1 MEINFKHVLFLI
13 RKRILKTI
21 MKSFIILFCGVAF
34 GFSPNFGFSQNAKI
48 LIESDVTLSVE
59 QVFEL
64 IQKQTDY
71 SFIYGEDLFKLAP
84 KVNLKKG
91 VIKASKLLEI
101 SLVSGNFLYEF
112 TSDKTI
118 VLSRKKETS
127 VTEVNQNLQTKV
139 ITGKVTNENGPLL
152 GVTILVR
159 GTAIGTTT
167 DFDGMYTISAA
178 AGDVLEFTFLGMQT
192 KSITVGEADQINV
205 KMEQNT
211 TSLDEIIVTGVAG
224 GTSVKKM
231 TVSVTKVSEEALKM
245 VPATS
250 IAGALVGKVAGAR
263 VTMSTG
269 APGSGNQIQL
279 RSDTNLN
286 GSSSPL
292 IIMDGI
298 IITTSLADINVD
310 DIESMEVVKG
320 AAASALYGSRAANGV
335 IAITS
340 KRGNNLGI
348 GTSNV
353 TVRNEVGFQQIAKYL
368 DLAEHHIYKLMP
380 GGSNQGTY
388 TAYDGV
394 TFPAGYV
401 GGYSPL
407 ISGSRKIDDDRY
419 MDNEFGVTRD
429 QQKEFF
435 QTGQIMTNFVSYST
449 NSAKTNVYGS
459 FENNKQTGVVPFTDG
474 YERQNYR
481 LNVDHQI
488 APWLKLSTSNLF
500 TESNSQPTGGGF
512 LQILFAEPDNDL
524 RMVNPVDGQPYYLRH
539 NHWSNDV
546 NPLYDAWSF
555 KSSIQNTSFITN
567 FKVNVLLN
575 SWANFDASHSQEIQ
589 NYNLSNYKAYDT
601 WVIASGGSND
611 YGINYSKG
619 FLQKSSSNSRVKNTQ
634 FTLNLAHK
642 FDDLMVKAKI
652 SLLDESN
659 EYNFFSARSSGF
671 AVQDIPTLD
680 AFTNIQFANSNKTK
694 ELARNY
700 FGILSLDYK
709 DRYLVDLM
717 FRRDGSSLFGSE
729 SRWSNYYRASGAY
742 RITQDIKIPGV
753 QELKIRA
760 AVGTAGIRPG
770 FNWQYE
776 TYALNAGVSSPGQK
790 GNKLLKPAQTKEIDI
805 GLDATFLN
813 IFTFQA
819 TYAKSITTNQF
830 LSVPLIP
837 FVSDGFTSQWQN
849 EGTVEGNT
857 LELSLGANW
866 LKKNDFNWSTN
877 VVFAQTKQKITN
889 LPIAP
894 YQSGPDGL
902 FFIKEGET
910 YGAMYGYTFVNT
922 LAQMSAQLPVGKTIN
937 DYEVNSDGYVVP
949 AGSQGL
955 QTEKA
960 IRLKEDGATSADTF
974 VKIGD
979 GLPKFNLG
987 LSNIITYKGYSLY
1000 FLLDVKSGGDVY
1012 NKKAQSV
1019 ALLNRLGIADMSNV
1033 AEANKKTY
1041 DYFQGFVDQGSN
1053 NTYWV
1058 EDASFVKLR
1067 EVAIGYTIKDTQL
1080 PASFKNTIKSITAKI
1095 VGRNLLTFTNYSGYD
1110 PEVGST
1116 RNPSDAAAVYPNY
1129 RNAAFSLTFEF

>member
-1 MEINFKHVLFLI
+1 MKINFTHDLFLI
-13 RKRILKTI
+13 KKRILKII
-21 MKSFIILFCGVAF
+21 MRSFILLFCGVVL
-34 GFSPNFGFSQNAKI
+34 GFSPKFGFSQNAKI
-48 LIESDVTLSVE
+48 IIESNVTLSVE

-71 SFIYGEDLFKLAP
+71 NFIYGEDIFTTAP
-84 KVNLKKG
+84 KVKLKKG
-91 VIKASKLLEI
+91 VIKASKLLE
-101 SLVSGNFLYEF
+101 LTLASGNFVYKF

-118 VLSRKKETS
+118 ILSRKKETS
-127 VTEVNQNLQTKV
+127 AIEVNQTMQTKV
-139 ITGKVTNENGPLL
+139 ITGKVTNENGPLP
-152 GVTILVR
+152 GVTVLVR
-159 GTAIGTTT
+159 GTNKGTTT
-167 DFDGMYTISAA
+167 DFDGIYTISAKE
-178 AGDVLEFTFLGMQT
+178 GDVLEFTFLGMQT
-192 KSITVGEADQINV
+192 KSITVGDADQINV
-205 KMEQNT
+205 KMEENT
-211 TSLDEIIVTGVAG
+211 TSLDEIIVTGVAS

-245 VPATS
+245 VPAS
-250 IAGALVGKVAGAR
+250 SVGGALVGKVAGAR
-263 VTMSTG
+263 VTMSSG
-269 APGSGNQIQL
+269 IPGSGNQIQL

-340 KRGNNLGI
+340 KRGNKLGV
-348 GTSNV
+348 GTSSV

-407 ISGSRKIDDDRY
+407 ISGARKIDDDRY
-419 MDNEFGVTRD
+419 MDNEYGVTRD

-435 QTGQIMTNFVSYST
+435 QTGQIMTNFVSYSS

-524 RMVNPVDGQPYYLRH
+524 RLVNPVDGQPYYLRH

-575 SWANFDASHSQEIQ
+575 SWANFDASHSQEMQ
-589 NYNLSNYKAYDT
+589 NFNLSNYKAYDT
-601 WVIASGGSND
+601 WVIGSGGSND

-659 EYNFFSARSSGF
+659 EYNFFSVRSSGF

-680 AFTNIQFANSNKTK
+680 AFTIIQFANSNKTK

-742 RITQDIKIPGV
+742 RITQDIAIPGV

-790 GNKLLKPAQTKEIDI
+790 GNKLLKPSQTKEIEI

-849 EGTVEGNT
+849 VGTVEGNT

-960 IRLKEDGATSADTF
+960 IRLKEDGATSADAF

-1012 NKKAQSV
+1012 NKKSQSV

-1116 RNPSDAAAVYPNY
+1116 RNPSDAAAGYPNY
-1129 RNAAFSLTFEF
+1129 RNAALSLTFEF